1 VAEGASSIR
10 HRLVLSN
17 IFARPT
23 FTFDQ
28 LIEVVT
34 YFLLNFMMP
43 DAIDMFAKE
52 VMPAF
57 AY

>member
-1 VAEGASSIR
+1 
-10 HRLVLSN
+10 LSD
-17 IFARPT
+17 IFARLT
-23 FTFDQ
+23 LRFDQ

-34 YFLLNFMMP
+34 YFFLNFMML

-57 AY
+57 AR